1 MGTFYKPTSI
11 FISNTP
17 HSYVIHSPPSSSV
30 WRLTVKLPTLALK
43 FSQSRNISRHFEWE
57 LKNPYQCANNKI
69 HSTTNTVAKHIFISS
84 LHLLPNTKKSSE
96 FCIPP
101 PFLHMGPNSNTFNKM
116 SELYQCNIQKF
127 RVVIQCKH
135 SLVFY

>member
-1 MGTFYKPTSI
+1 MGTFCKPTSI

-30 WRLTVKLPTLALK
+30 RRLTVKLPTLALK

-96 FCIPP
+96 FCITPP
-101 PFLHMGPNSNTFNKM
+101 SSTWA
-116 SELYQCNIQKF
+116 QARI
-127 RVVIQCKH
+127 H
-135 SLVFY
+135 SIRCQNFTNATSKSFEW